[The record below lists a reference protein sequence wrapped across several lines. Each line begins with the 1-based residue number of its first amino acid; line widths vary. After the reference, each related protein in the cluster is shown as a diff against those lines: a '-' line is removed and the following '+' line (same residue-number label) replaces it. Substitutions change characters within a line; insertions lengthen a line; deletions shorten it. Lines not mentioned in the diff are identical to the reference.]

1 MGAYLIPGWAWAYP
15 AIATTA
21 STRTTA
27 PGGARGSSVPRTRV
41 PSTVSSP
48 TRPLIRAGLR
58 TMIDHA
64 AEEAAHALSTLNM
77 AAHAATK
84 ARARGAV
91 ISMIRGM
98 IDEDITPQ
106 YGRDR
111 VASRAS
117 A

>member
-1 MGAYLIPGWAWAYP
+1 
-15 AIATTA
+15 
-21 STRTTA
+21 
-27 PGGARGSSVPRTRV
+27 
-41 PSTVSSP
+41 
-48 TRPLIRAGLR
+48 
-58 TMIDHA
+58 
-64 AEEAAHALSTLNM
+64 M

-91 ISMIRGM
+91 IKMIRGM

-111 VASRAS
+111 VAGRAS

>member
-1 MGAYLIPGWAWAYP
+1 VDEGVGR
-15 AIATTA
+15 AIAPDGAEAVTA
-21 STRTTA
+21 GFFDRV
-27 PGGARGSSVPRTRV
+27 VPADALER
-41 PSTVSSP
+41 S
-48 TRPLIRAGLR
+48 A
-58 TMIDHA
+58 
-64 AEEAAHALSTLNM
+64 EAAAQALSALNM

-91 ISMIRGM
+91 IQMIRGT
-98 IDEDITPQ
+98 IDEDITAQ